1 MSGDLTTPTLR
12 ALRRI
17 LRAADIGGRQLASAT
32 GLTPSQLLVLREIE
46 RRGESTPSAVAS
58 ALQFGQATITNILDR
73 LEASGLASR
82 QRSEKDRRQV
92 RLQITAKGLGVLD
105 AAPDLLQQQFSE
117 RFADLPAWEQAMILA
132 SLERLGAMLGAGDMD
147 AAPLLDAGAI
157 DRRDPTP

>member
-46 RRGESTPSAVAS
+46 RRGESTPSAVAGT
-58 ALQFGQATITNILDR
+58 LQFGQATITNIVDR
-73 LEASGLASR
+73 LESSGLVSR
-82 QRSEKDRRQV
+82 ERSERDRR
-92 RLQITAKGLGVLD
+92 RILLQATAKGRQVLE

-117 RFADLPAWEQAMILA
+117 RFAALPSWEQAMLLA
-132 SLERLGAMLGAGDMD
+132 SLERLASVLGAEDMEV
-147 AAPLLDAGAI
+147 APLLDAGAI
-157 DRRDPTP
+157 DRRHPS